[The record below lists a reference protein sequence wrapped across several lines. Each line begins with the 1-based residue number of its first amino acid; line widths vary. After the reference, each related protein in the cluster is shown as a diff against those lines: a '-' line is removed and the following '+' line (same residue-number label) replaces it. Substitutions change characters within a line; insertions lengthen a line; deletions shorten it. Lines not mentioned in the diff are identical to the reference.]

1 MTKIQRAS
9 IYLFLLFAGIG
20 LEFELG
26 HLSQQEFSQSA
37 GRDLVLNLSVLAAII
52 IPLYL
57 FSKRL
62 AKQLSVPTYLLWIA
76 MFGGAF
82 VAGWLSFSGNSLIDI
97 MNSHVIKDATVFNKW
112 TDALTAPFS
121 EEFFKALVAFWVVLM
136 VGKKDLKTILIA
148 GLGSGFGFQ
157 IIEDLG
163 YVARQTKTSQLAA
176 VTEAINRI
184 SGGLA
189 SHALYTAVVSV
200 GVFLLLSQVTQ
211 QKEKLFGLWCVL
223 STVANHFLWNSPFYE
238 TDHRINLLVGLL
250 FAVQVGTFIEVV
262 LYTKKHPELPF
273 LKQ

>member
-62 AKQLSVPTYLLWIA
+62 TKQLSVPTYILWIA

-136 VGKKDLKTILIA
+136 VGKKDLMTTSVTSFSSIPKRVSGLSEPKRSIASCHVIL
-148 GLGSGFGFQ
+148 
-157 IIEDLG
+157 
-163 YVARQTKTSQLAA
+163 
-176 VTEAINRI
+176 
-184 SGGLA
+184 
-189 SHALYTAVVSV
+189 
-200 GVFLLLSQVTQ
+200 
-211 QKEKLFGLWCVL
+211 
-223 STVANHFLWNSPFYE
+223 
-238 TDHRINLLVGLL
+238 
-250 FAVQVGTFIEVV
+250 
-262 LYTKKHPELPF
+262 
-273 LKQ
+273 

>member
-1 MTKIQRAS
+1 MTKIQRVS

-62 AKQLSVPTYLLWIA
+62 AKQLSVPNYLLWIA

-136 VGKKDLKTILIA
+136 VGKKDLKSILIA

-163 YVARQTKTSQLAA
+163 YVARQTKTSQ
-176 VTEAINRI
+176 
-184 SGGLA
+184 
-189 SHALYTAVVSV
+189 
-200 GVFLLLSQVTQ
+200 F
-211 QKEKLFGLWCVL
+211 FGLWCVV

-262 LYTKKHPELPF
+262 LYTKKHPDLPF

>member
-9 IYLFLLFAGIG
+9 IYLFLLLAGIG

-62 AKQLSVPTYLLWIA
+62 GKQLSVPTYILWIA

-136 VGKKDLKTILIA
+136 VGKKDLKSILIA

-157 IIEDLG
+157 IIENP
-163 YVARQTKTSQLAA
+163 V
-176 VTEAINRI
+176 
-184 SGGLA
+184 
-189 SHALYTAVVSV
+189 
-200 GVFLLLSQVTQ
+200 
-211 QKEKLFGLWCVL
+211 
-223 STVANHFLWNSPFYE
+223 
-238 TDHRINLLVGLL
+238 
-250 FAVQVGTFIEVV
+250 
-262 LYTKKHPELPF
+262 
-273 LKQ
+273 

>member
-62 AKQLSVPTYLLWIA
+62 AKQLTVPTYLLWIA

-97 MNSHVIKDATVFNKW
+97 MNSHVIKDATVFNK
-112 TDALTAPFS
+112 
-121 EEFFKALVAFWVVLM
+121 
-136 VGKKDLKTILIA
+136 
-148 GLGSGFGFQ
+148 
-157 IIEDLG
+157 
-163 YVARQTKTSQLAA
+163 
-176 VTEAINRI
+176 
-184 SGGLA
+184 
-189 SHALYTAVVSV
+189 
-200 GVFLLLSQVTQ
+200 
-211 QKEKLFGLWCVL
+211 
-223 STVANHFLWNSPFYE
+223 
-238 TDHRINLLVGLL
+238 
-250 FAVQVGTFIEVV
+250 
-262 LYTKKHPELPF
+262 
-273 LKQ
+273 

>member
-97 MNSHVIKDATVFNKW
+97 LNSHMIKDATVFNKW

-136 VGKKDLKTILIA
+136 V
-148 GLGSGFGFQ
+148 GSGFGFQ

-211 QKEKLFGLWCVL
+211 KKEKLFGLWCVV

-262 LYTKKHPELPF
+262 LYTKKEPDLPF